1 MKKIY
6 LSVCAMLFAA
16 GSFAQS
22 DVTFMVDMT
31 PYITAGGTLAVN
43 ASNVKIA
50 GNFTTNSAVVPD
62 WDPTASPAFVN
73 VSGNVYATTINF
85 PAASAGLG
93 LEFKFLLTTASWG
106 NCNDITGANTQE
118 CLTIGDPCTNGSN
131 DNRFYTIG
139 TVNETICFEW
149 NTCTVCSGVGVKESL
164 TSLANLAVSPNPSV
178 GNTVISYGLVSNEN
192 VQVRVYNTLGAEVAV
207 LANEAQGVGTQI
219 INWNTSSMDK
229 GLYTVVV
236 RTASGSKS
244 MRVAVQ

>member
-16 GSFAQS
+16 GAFAQS

-31 PYITAGGTLAVN
+31 PYINAGGTLAVN
-43 ASNVKIA
+43 AANVKIA
-50 GNFTTNSAVVPD
+50 GNFSTNGSLLPD
-62 WDPTASPAFVN
+62 WDPTSSSAFTN
-73 VSGNVYATTINF
+73 VSGNVYSTTINF
-85 PAASAGLG
+85 PAGTAGQG

-118 CLTIGDPCTNGSN
+118 CLTVGDPCTNGSN

-149 NTCTVCSGVGVKESL
+149 NTCTVCTGLGVKQNL
-164 TSLANLAVSPNPSV
+164 TNLANLAVSPNPSV
-178 GNTVISYGLVSNEN
+178 NNTVISYGLVSNEN
-192 VQVRVYNTLGAEVAV
+192 VQVRVYNSLGAEVAV
-207 LANEAQGVGTQI
+207 LANEAQGIGAHQ
-219 INWNTSSMDK
+219 INWNTSTIDK

-236 RTASGSKS
+236 RTATGAKS
-244 MRVAVQ
+244 TRVAVQ